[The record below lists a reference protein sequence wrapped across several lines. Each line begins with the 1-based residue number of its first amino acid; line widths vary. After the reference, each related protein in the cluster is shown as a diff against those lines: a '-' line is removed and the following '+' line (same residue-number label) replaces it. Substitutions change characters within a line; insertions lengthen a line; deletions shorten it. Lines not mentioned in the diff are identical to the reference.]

1 VVPPGGLVV
10 QRARDSPGRK
20 YLGRSSAN
28 GGGQNCILRSSTGC
42 KEHCLDLNAQR
53 PCRELSGF
61 EPGLASRNETY
72 ARRTML
78 TTALLSMAMSWQ
90 LTCH

>member
-1 VVPPGGLVV
+1 M
-10 QRARDSPGRK
+10 QKARDLPGRPK
-20 YLGRSSAN
+20 YLARSSAN

-42 KEHCLDLNAQR
+42 NERCLVMNARR
-53 PCRELSGF
+53 PSRELSGF
-61 EPGLASRNETY
+61 EPGLASRNETD

-78 TTALLSMAMSWQ
+78 TTALLSIAMSWQ